1 MAFVDESFW
10 SRLSPLLDQALE
22 LEGEA
27 RDELVGS
34 LRERDPALAEALER
48 HLAEHD
54 RALRSGFLELP
65 AAATRVSLEG
75 RTFGAY
81 ELVERIGAG
90 GMGTVWRARRN
101 DGQFEGDVALKLL
114 HPSLL
119 EERGA
124 ERFRSEGSILSR
136 LSHAGI
142 ARLYDAGLSTAGQ
155 PFLVLEL
162 VEGLRIDRFADA
174 HRLPVRARLE
184 LFLQIADAVAYAH
197 SNLVVHR
204 DLKPS
209 NILVDRTGQA
219 KLLDFGIATLVDQA
233 SGLAVGRTVTTA
245 RALTPE
251 YAAPE
256 QLEGGAITTATDV
269 YALGVLLYELLTGKH
284 PLVRTDNSPA
294 ALVRAITGGETLRM
308 SERVRR
314 NASEPRAASAS
325 DDDAGTSPF
334 EARATTP
341 DRLVRALAGDLDTIV
356 AKALKRPVAERY
368 PTVAAFADDLRR
380 HLRNLPVRARP
391 DSLGYRV
398 RKLVARHRVEVGAA
412 GLVIAALLAATAISW
427 RQARA
432 SAAERDRALEELR
445 RAEITND
452 LSGFLISEANPEG
465 LPISKTD
472 LLARA
477 EAMIEGRFADNPALQ
492 AHMLV
497 LLSSRYYE
505 ISDYPPW
512 RKVLTRAY
520 ELASRTSDPRLRAV
534 AACELAM
541 AVTDEEPERAQALL
555 AQANVALA
563 AEDPAAAAAELARC
577 RLDAAIVASWGG
589 QFERAV
595 AAAEES
601 LRYEASRPGPSGRGA
616 EALNTL
622 GLAQG
627 QLGRF
632 EAANATFERL
642 LSVLAAERRTRTR
655 FAATARHN
663 WTLALVNA
671 GQVKRALAESDTLV
685 AITRELGGGP
695 VSPYKLSSRASLL
708 SYAGRHQEA
717 IATAAES
724 IRSASGTLGSQVP
737 FWIYSVAA
745 RVQAQA
751 GRFADADLA
760 LAEMDRAFAA
770 IPSPPAG
777 LAGMRELYRARATVD
792 RDAGAAL
799 VLARRAFELLER
811 EKQPDRDL
819 LQALLIA
826 ARAENDLGN
835 GAAARDDAAR
845 ALDMARAGLGGFA
858 HSRELGLAELEAARA
873 AAGAGDLPAARD
885 GFDRAIENLRD
896 AVGADAP
903 ETRRAER
910 QAATVAR
917 DSGGG

>member
-1 MAFVDESFW
+1 MRRDPRFDYDSQTVAFVDESFW

-22 LEGEA
+22 LEGEP
-27 RDELVGS
+27 RDQFVGS
-34 LRERDPALAEALER
+34 LRERDRALAEALER

-54 RALRSGFLELP
+54 RALSSGFLDLPVP
-65 AAATRVSLEG
+65 AAPVSLEG

-101 DGQFEGDVALKLL
+101 DGRFEGDVAVKLL
-114 HPSLL
+114 HPSLV
-119 EERGA
+119 EERGS

-142 ARLYDAGLSTAGQ
+142 ARLYDAGLSAAGQ

-184 LFLQIADAVAYAH
+184 LFLQVADAVAFAH

-209 NILVDRTGQA
+209 NILVDRAGQA

-233 SGLAVGRTVTTA
+233 SGLAVGRTVTTG

-269 YALGVLLYELLTGKH
+269 YALGVLLYELLTGQH
-284 PLVRTDNSPA
+284 PSVRADDSPA
-294 ALVRAITGGETLRM
+294 ALVRAITSGEAPRM

-314 NASEPRAASAS
+314 MATEPRAADTGA
-325 DDDAGTSPF
+325 DVAAGPSPF
-334 EARATTP
+334 EARGATP
-341 DRLVRALAGDLDTIV
+341 DRLARALAGDLDTIV
-356 AKALKRPVAERY
+356 AKALKRAVAERY
-368 PTVAAFADDLRR
+368 PTVAELADDLRR

-391 DSLGYRV
+391 DSPGYRV

-412 GLVIAALLAATAISW
+412 GLVVVALLAATGISW

-563 AEDPAAAAAELARC
+563 AQDPAAAAAELARC
-577 RLDAAIVASWGG
+577 RLDEAIVASWGG

-671 GQVKRALAESDTLV
+671 GQVKRALAESDTV
-685 AITRELGGGP
+685 IAVSRELGGGP

-708 SYAGRHQEA
+708 SYAGRHEEA
-717 IATAAES
+717 AATAADA
-724 IRSASGTLGSQVP
+724 IRSTPALWDRRSRSGST
-737 FWIYSVAA
+737 A
-745 RVQAQA
+745 
-751 GRFADADLA
+751 
-760 LAEMDRAFAA
+760 
-770 IPSPPAG
+770 SPPA
-777 LAGMRELYRARATVD
+777 
-792 RDAGAAL
+792 
-799 VLARRAFELLER
+799 
-811 EKQPDRDL
+811 
-819 LQALLIA
+819 
-826 ARAENDLGN
+826 
-835 GAAARDDAAR
+835 
-845 ALDMARAGLGGFA
+845 
-858 HSRELGLAELEAARA
+858 SRPR
-873 AAGAGDLPAARD
+873 RD
-885 GFDRAIENLRD
+885 GSTTPTSRSPRWTALSRRSLPRPPGSP
-896 AVGADAP
+896 ACASSTAPGRWWTATPAPHSPSPGARSSSSSARSNRIV
-903 ETRRAER
+903 TCCRRC
-910 QAATVAR
+910 
-917 DSGGG
+917 